1 MEVSSVLDFLKEVG
15 VGFKSAK
22 SYPPGHPVMER
33 VIDVTMSELLR
44 LYNIHTTFSLYFLEQ
59 TVIFED
65 ERYDITKN
73 AAILGLLEAL
83 RKNEI
88 NSLSFEPGVT
98 KEDVRNLY
106 ETISAPR
113 LKVRQHGDA
122 AAMLLSKG
130 TKRIKINAVKFG
142 IQGGKAQQV
151 AHESGKSKDPGAV
164 IDDLRALKSLLEKGV
179 GGSGSGGVGK
189 GAGSGGG
196 SGSDADRG
204 HGEDVTVDENGVIHV
219 KKSGE
224 PEGGVTNE
232 TKQKFTQIITDLSNV
247 AQDSQRPYSEA
258 VARLLNALPPAQR
271 AELFTD
277 LELKP
282 FVLKL
287 FSTLDEDTLTRL
299 LLSKIK
305 GKNQDDVQKI
315 IGAVGAEKVAKVAP
329 SLQDE
334 MPELSTY
341 LSEFGVLVG
350 ELRDKLEG
358 TVSKDDLRA
367 TLKSYYSMLE
377 SQNPHVRQEGLKSL
391 ISLASTF
398 VEHKNFD
405 QAKDVVLRI
414 TTAFGQEAVT
424 EVIAKAIDYLVG
436 LYKLSKEAEQE
447 NLCSLLL
454 EPFTKI
460 LGRGGLPTQFK
471 RKIVRFFGSTNNP
484 AVLPT
489 LFSFLWDS
497 GIYPDVRAAIVPF
510 GKEAVSEALLTLKEA
525 ENPALRQKLVDVLK
539 RMGKDSID
547 MLLEHLDGA
556 EWYLRRSIISILGD
570 IGDRSVVTD
579 LTLYLEDTDDRVR
592 LATVMAFAQLE
603 YDDGLLK
610 ALDDASVEIR
620 TEALKGLRKRIN
632 NEQVMSLLRLFKG
645 RGETVHAELL
655 KIVKEKNVP
664 EAMEPVVDYLHTLE
678 NRQDPAAKDL
688 KEMAVA
694 VLLRFDA
701 QKTKTYFEEFMHSKD
716 KTLSHLSQ
724 KALDRI
730 KE

>member
-1 MEVSSVLDFLKEVG
+1 
-15 VGFKSAK
+15 
-22 SYPPGHPVMER
+22 
-33 VIDVTMSELLR
+33 
-44 LYNIHTTFSLYFLEQ
+44 
-59 TVIFED
+59 
-65 ERYDITKN
+65 
-73 AAILGLLEAL
+73 
-83 RKNEI
+83 
-88 NSLSFEPGVT
+88 
-98 KEDVRNLY
+98 
-106 ETISAPR
+106 
-113 LKVRQHGDA
+113 
-122 AAMLLSKG
+122 
-130 TKRIKINAVKFG
+130 
-142 IQGGKAQQV
+142 
-151 AHESGKSKDPGAV
+151 
-164 IDDLRALKSLLEKGV
+164 
-179 GGSGSGGVGK
+179 
-189 GAGSGGG
+189 
-196 SGSDADRG
+196 
-204 HGEDVTVDENGVIHV
+204 
-219 KKSGE
+219 
-224 PEGGVTNE
+224 
-232 TKQKFTQIITDLSNV
+232 
-247 AQDSQRPYSEA
+247 
-258 VARLLNALPPAQR
+258 
-271 AELFTD
+271 
-277 LELKP
+277 
-282 FVLKL
+282 
-287 FSTLDEDTLTRL
+287 
-299 LLSKIK
+299 
-305 GKNQDDVQKI
+305 
-315 IGAVGAEKVAKVAP
+315 VGAEKVAKVAP
-329 SLQDE
+329 SLQEEIPD
-334 MPELSTY
+334 LNTY

-358 TVSKDDLRA
+358 AVSKDDLRA

-377 SQNPHVRQEGLKSL
+377 SQNPHVRLEGLKSL

-398 VEHKNFD
+398 VEHRNFD

-460 LGRGGLPTQFK
+460 LGRGGLPAQFK

-510 GKEAVSEALLTLKEA
+510 GKDAVSEALLTLKEA

-579 LTLYLEDTDDRVR
+579 LTLYLEDVDDRVR

-603 YDDGLLK
+603 YDDGLRK

-632 NEQVMSLLRLFKG
+632 KEQVVSLLRLFKG

-655 KIVKEKNVP
+655 KIIKEQNVP
-664 EAMEPVVDYLHTLE
+664 EAMESVVDYLHTLE

-701 QKTKTYFEEFMHSKD
+701 QKTKSYFEEFMHSKD
-716 KTLSHLSQ
+716 KTLAHLSQ
-724 KALDRI
+724 KALERI
-730 KE
+730 NE

>member
-22 SYPPGHPVMER
+22 SYPPDHPVMER

-44 LYNIHTTFSLYFLEQ
+44 LYNIYTAFSLYFLEQ

-98 KEDVRNLY
+98 NEDLRNLY

-130 TKRIKINAVKFG
+130 TKKIKINAVKFG
-142 IQGGKAQQV
+142 IQSGKAKQV
-151 AHESGKSKDPGAV
+151 AHESGKSKDPSAV

-189 GAGSGGG
+189 GPGKGAGRGGP
-196 SGSDADRG
+196 GSDADRE
-204 HGEDVTVDENGVIHV
+204 HGDDVTVDENGVIHV

-224 PEGGVTNE
+224 QQGGVTTE

-247 AQDSQRPYSEA
+247 AQNSQRPYSEA

-287 FSTLDEDTLTRL
+287 FSTLDDDTLAKL

-305 GKNQDDVQKI
+305 GKNQEDIQKI

-329 SLQDE
+329 SLKE
-334 MPELSTY
+334 EIPELNTY

-350 ELRDKLEG
+350 ELRNKLEG
-358 TVSKDDLRA
+358 AVSKDDLRA

-398 VEHKNFD
+398 VEHRNFD
-405 QAKDVVLRI
+405 QAKDIVLRI

-460 LGRGGLPTQFK
+460 LGRSGLPAQFK

-510 GKEAVSEALLTLKEA
+510 GKDAISEALLTLKEA

-556 EWYLRRSIISILGD
+556 EWYLRRSI
-570 IGDRSVVTD
+570 
-579 LTLYLEDTDDRVR
+579 
-592 LATVMAFAQLE
+592 
-603 YDDGLLK
+603 
-610 ALDDASVEIR
+610 
-620 TEALKGLRKRIN
+620 
-632 NEQVMSLLRLFKG
+632 
-645 RGETVHAELL
+645 
-655 KIVKEKNVP
+655 
-664 EAMEPVVDYLHTLE
+664 
-678 NRQDPAAKDL
+678 
-688 KEMAVA
+688 
-694 VLLRFDA
+694 
-701 QKTKTYFEEFMHSKD
+701 
-716 KTLSHLSQ
+716 
-724 KALDRI
+724 
-730 KE
+730 

>member
-1 MEVSSVLDFLKEVG
+1 
-15 VGFKSAK
+15 
-22 SYPPGHPVMER
+22 MER

-44 LYNIHTTFSLYFLEQ
+44 LYNICATFSLYFLEQ

-98 KEDVRNLY
+98 NEDLRNLY
-106 ETISAPR
+106 ETISASR

-142 IQGGKAQQV
+142 IQTGKAKQA
-151 AHESGKSKDPGAV
+151 AHESGKPKDPGAV
-164 IDDLRALKSLLEKGV
+164 IADLRALKSLLEKGV

-189 GAGSGGG
+189 GQGKGAGRGG
-196 SGSDADRG
+196 SGSDADRE
-204 HGEDVTVDENGVIHV
+204 HGDDVTVDANGVIHV

-224 PEGGVTNE
+224 PEGGVTIE

-287 FSTLDEDTLTRL
+287 FSTLDDDTLSKL
-299 LLSKIK
+299 LLNKIK
-305 GKNQDDVQKI
+305 GKNQDDIQKI

-329 SLQDE
+329 SLQEEIPD
-334 MPELSTY
+334 LNTY

-358 TVSKDDLRA
+358 AVSKDDLRA

-377 SQNPHVRQEGLKSL
+377 SQNPHVRLEGLKSL

-398 VEHKNFD
+398 VEHRNFD

-460 LGRGGLPTQFK
+460 LGRGGLPAQFK

-510 GKEAVSEALLTLKEA
+510 GKDAVSEALLTLKEA

-579 LTLYLEDTDDRVR
+579 LTLYLEDVDDRVR

-603 YDDGLLK
+603 YDDGLRK

-632 NEQVMSLLRLFKG
+632 KEQVMGLLRLFKG

-655 KIVKEKNVP
+655 KIIKEQNVP
-664 EAMEPVVDYLHTLE
+664 ETIEPVVDYLHTLE

-701 QKTKTYFEEFMHSKD
+701 QKTKSYFEEFMHSKD
-716 KTLSHLSQ
+716 KTLAHLSQ
-724 KALDRI
+724 KALERF